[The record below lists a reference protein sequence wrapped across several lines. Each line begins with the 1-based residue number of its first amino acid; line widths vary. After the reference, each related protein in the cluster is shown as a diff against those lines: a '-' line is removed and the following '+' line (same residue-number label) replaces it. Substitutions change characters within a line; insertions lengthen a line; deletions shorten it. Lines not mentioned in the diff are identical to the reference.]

1 MTTHRISRGFD
12 IRMAGKPE
20 ARLAELADAE
30 RVAVCPPD
38 FPGTQTPG
46 MKAKLCV
53 AEGAEVQTGE
63 PLFFDKNDP
72 ETKFCAPATGV
83 VEQIVLG
90 ERRALLAV
98 VIRQTGSDRF
108 HSGPRLFED
117 RLDGLDD
124 EAIVGSLKEAGLWP
138 LLRQRPLAR
147 VARSETR
154 PSAIYVNGMDTEPL
168 AADPAFAVQGHGEDL
183 QRGLR
188 LLARLTDGKVYL
200 TIRDGAAC
208 KEFEGLDR
216 VDLHRFSGPHP
227 SGLVGTH
234 IQEIQPLRDGQTAW
248 YLKAQ
253 DAVLLGEWLRT
264 GHYPT
269 HRVVAVGGT
278 QAPERRYVRVRQ
290 GSPIEHVLG
299 GAIPEGA
306 RCLNGTVLSGTVVP
320 SDGWLG
326 FYAHT
331 VTVMP
336 DGEGRRDLFGWALPQ
351 FGKHSAS
358 RSVYSWLAPKG
369 EYDLDA
375 RMHGGPRA
383 IVNLGQMEAVTAV
396 DIHPTFLVRAIQA
409 GDLEEA
415 LGLGLLDVAED
426 DVALC
431 TFVDPSKLDVG
442 AVIRDGLDLY
452 EREG

>member
-53 AEGAEVQTGE
+53 AEGADVQTGE

-72 ETKFCAPATGV
+72 ETKFCSPGTGV

-98 VIRQTGSDRF
+98 VIRLAGSDQF

-117 RLDGLDD
+117 RLDGTDYDD
-124 EAIVGSLKEAGLWP
+124 ITGSLKGAGLWP

-147 VARSETR
+147 VARSDTR

-188 LLARLTDGKVYL
+188 LLARLTEGKVYL
-200 TIRDGAAC
+200 TVRDGAAC

-227 SGLVGTH
+227 AGLVGTH
-234 IQEIQPLRDGQTAW
+234 IQEIAPLKDGQTAW

-264 GHYPT
+264 GHYPA

-290 GSPIEHVLG
+290 GSPIAHVLG
-299 GAIPEGA
+299 GAMPTVRCGPWWAGA
-306 RCLNGTVLSGTVVP
+306 TPVLGDLTARSRGWGGSPDRP
-320 SDGWLG
+320 SNRLSMLPRLSLG
-326 FYAHT
+326 F
-331 VTVMP
+331 
-336 DGEGRRDLFGWALPQ
+336 
-351 FGKHSAS
+351 
-358 RSVYSWLAPKG
+358 
-369 EYDLDA
+369 
-375 RMHGGPRA
+375 
-383 IVNLGQMEAVTAV
+383 
-396 DIHPTFLVRAIQA
+396 QA
-409 GDLEEA
+409 M
-415 LGLGLLDVAED
+415 
-426 DVALC
+426 
-431 TFVDPSKLDVG
+431 T
-442 AVIRDGLDLY
+442 
-452 EREG
+452 